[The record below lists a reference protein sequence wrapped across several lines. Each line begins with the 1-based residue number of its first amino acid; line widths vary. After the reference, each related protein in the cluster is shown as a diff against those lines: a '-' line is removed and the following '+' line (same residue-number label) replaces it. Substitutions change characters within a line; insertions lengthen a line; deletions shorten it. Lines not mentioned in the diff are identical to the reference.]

1 MWFFNKRSSKK
12 PSVAREPTPEPTPEP
27 TIENGSTQS
36 APTRPVDLP
45 DELVAA
51 RAYEIWQR
59 RGSPTGQ
66 DTSVDWLA
74 AKSELEQERLG
85 WAAPTSQDRAS

>member
-12 PSVAREPTPEPTPEP
+12 PSAAPARAPSSESRP
-27 TIENGSTQS
+27 TQS
-36 APTRPVDLP
+36 APATPVDLP

>member
-12 PSVAREPTPEPTPEP
+12 PPAAAEPTLES
-27 TIENGSTQS
+27 GSAQS
-36 APTRPVDLP
+36 APTTPIDLP

>member
-1 MWFFNKRSSKK
+1 MWFFNKRSSNK
-12 PSVAREPTPEPTPEP
+12 PPAAPARAPSSESSPTQNAPVTP
-27 TIENGSTQS
+27 G
-36 APTRPVDLP
+36 DLP

-74 AKSELEQERLG
+74 AKSELERERLG